1 MGVAADVQQLLIRQG
16 DASEEAVYIPVAQD
30 PQNGLILLL
39 RSSGDPLELTE
50 PIRAVLGRIDPD
62 ITLNQVLTMEQFVDQ
77 FFVGINVMNAVLGGF
92 GVLALLLAALGTYG
106 DLAGRGVGT
115 RIGPR
120 LEKPDHDLVRTCFA
134 GQMQGSVVTEPR
146 QAAHVGPCVKQDPH
160 HLHVPGLRR
169 PMKGRHPVT
178 LGSVDVGPVL
188 EQRPHGLDVAVHG
201 RVGHR

>member
-1 MGVAADVQQLLIRQG
+1 MGVAADVQQLLIREG

-106 DLAGRGVGT
+106 D
-115 RIGPR
+115 
-120 LEKPDHDLVRTCFA
+120 HDLVRTCFA